1 MCSLCGE
8 LSTRPHW
15 TDRSPD
21 RAARLTYARA
31 LLGAHGLG
39 LVEWQ
44 RRYLVSNGRG
54 RTEVVNDLGACWV
67 AAERLV
73 GRPVDPLE
81 PAAAAALGEAACAR

>member
-31 LLGAHGLG
+31 LLRAHGLG
-39 LVEWQ
+39 LTEWHG
-44 RRYLVSNGRG
+44 RYLVSNGRG
-54 RTEVVNDLGACWV
+54 RTEVVDDLGACWV
-67 AAERLV
+67 AAERLT
-73 GRPVDPLE
+73 GRPADPLD
-81 PAAAAALGEAACAR
+81 PAAAAALRQVACAR